1 MNNYRLEPLRSER
14 AQSLV
19 ITLVFMTMLV
29 GLAAIVLDVGSWYR
43 AHRAAQATADA
54 SALAGAQVLPDTAMA
69 KVLAQTYGDKNG
81 GGIPAGGITFSSTA
95 FAGDTIAV
103 RVSRPA
109 PAFFAKLFGFN
120 STTVVG
126 RAKARAWN
134 LSAARYVA
142 PIVVH
147 YKHSLLN
154 CTRAANPICNP
165 TFGKETS
172 LNLEDLHQP
181 GGGNGSGAFGLINLN
196 QHDPTGTIGAG
207 TLADWLRNGYDQDM
221 ELGRYYSA
229 PSANFNNSQF
239 LGALDDVL
247 GKEILFPVYRLL
259 AGPGSN
265 AQYDIIGWVGFVPT
279 TYSLGGSSGT
289 LTGYFTRYVAQGI
302 PATSGGGGGA
312 SGLGVHKVEL
322 TE

>member
-1 MNNYRLEPLRSER
+1 MTKQQSLRSER
-14 AQSLV
+14 GQSLV
-19 ITLVFMTMLV
+19 IMLLFMTALV

-54 SALAGAQVLPDTAMA
+54 AALAGAQVLPDTPRAA
-69 KVLAQTYGDKNG
+69 SLALTYADKNG
-81 GGIPAGGITFSSTA
+81 GGLAAAGITFSSTA
-95 FAGDTIAV
+95 FAGDTITV
-103 RVSRPA
+103 KVSRTA
-109 PAFFAKLFGFN
+109 PAFFAKLFGFK
-120 STTVVG
+120 STTIVG
-126 RAKARAWN
+126 RAKARAWD

-147 YKHSLLN
+147 FKHPLLN
-154 CTRAANPICNP
+154 CTRSANPTCNP
-165 TFGKETS
+165 TFEKPTT

-196 QHDPTGTIGAG
+196 QHDSTGTIGAG
-207 TLADWLRNGYDQDM
+207 TLADWLLNGYDQDM
-221 ELGRYYSA
+221 ALGRYYSA

-239 LGALDDVL
+239 RSSLDAVL

-259 AGPGSN
+259 TGPGSN

-279 TYSLGGSSGT
+279 SYSLGGSSGT
-289 LTGYFTRYVAQGI
+289 LTGYFTRYVAEGI